1 MLQYGLH
8 KKEIS
13 TSFNNA
19 IAGIAQSV
27 KPLVVVDWLDS
38 RHVDKVGNTEIATSN
53 YTSAKIS
60 EATVN
65 QNVSGMLSE
74 NRALSA
80 SELLINRS
88 RGADFYFTPNESIN
102 GVERQSFTWAVCD
115 AKDVNGKVIT
125 ANSQWHCLPPTKEEN
140 YEFGYQS
147 SVKSQNTLHSTFEGY
162 QFTDPVILNYVFT
175 ERKVNLVKVISSE
188 YNGQIK
194 SYNIKLYNNT
204 VNLIY
209 NVDAVIPENNYFF
222 EHHIDGVSSN
232 DINKIVLTIYTTK
245 HPSDYARINEVSPIY
260 RVDMTDYVM
269 NFNVSK
275 VRDVHETSLPIA
287 GSGSNT
293 SSITFDNAGKEFNL
307 FNSNAAFGKYMK
319 KDIVVSIHA
328 GWQIHYHNNVH
339 VSAQLSSN
347 ATSTSTVWNVNS
359 VNDFPTGGVDDYY
372 LLTIE
377 PDTIN
382 KEIVI
387 ASKGTGNSFDILTR
401 GVGGT
406 LARAHSAGSV
416 IKFDIYEYIPFG
428 VFYVDEWQATSS
440 SMNVS
445 ASLTDRSKFNNEKM
459 ITKGFLLQDSTVAE
473 AVEHLLLMTNFPKAD
488 IRYFL
493 PPSKSYKKNNT
504 ILHYGFDENSIDRA
518 NSQKI
523 VSKSLRARFVE
534 VPSSDLNSVRD
545 IELDANDRELTLY
558 EKALDVKAYIT
569 PSLTTTTSAIS
580 SNNALALDFV
590 SGQFTDKA
598 NVVVTQ
604 FFNGVFDGY
613 YVPSATGTY
622 DIKLAIN
629 KGGCR
634 VYLNKVSIIDE
645 WRVVDSGTNSPVT
658 FTSDEFDLTAGH
670 PYELRIE
677 FFTEERIT
685 NEPFKISLGRT
696 YNGTQ
701 GDILASE
708 CYTMVANDKIGAK
721 DTYSYLTFASNSWVA
736 TSNVNPIERSGRRND
751 AIYLG
756 NVAISQTS
764 GVVSD
769 SNSKSLLLASNS
781 YLRTPYH
788 ISYDVFNSNSK
799 SYTGDFSIQL
809 YAKFHNGSFANSGEY
824 ISNWSNASP
833 TGGFEFFYG
842 NSTHGF
848 RYIESTGI
856 KTVSSNTAL
865 SSSIFNHIT
874 VTFNNNLLKYYVNGS
889 LVNTVVTNGT
899 LLAFTNKDLTFGG
912 RAASFANGAEIPP
925 SEIRS
930 FYIDEF
936 AILNKT
942 LSDITIKGNYI
953 ETQMKEVRVMP
964 FIYGNDSSVQGVI
977 DDISLADLGRFY
989 IDENNAARY
998 DHFNSFFESS
1008 IPQHANVQY
1017 QLSDSSNIIDASYS
1031 VQLQTNKVI
1040 VKVNGV
1046 ANNLIQKQ
1054 SLWRAEDPTTLGV
1067 TQLSSS
1073 VANNDVSI
1081 NVLSTDNPYF
1091 AKTGYLKINNE
1102 IIKYG
1107 NTTSN
1112 SFLQLERGLFDSTAA
1127 AHNSNTLVREVKN
1140 YDLLYDKAPAFKIEN
1155 PLITNMTT
1163 VYPPK
1168 IELIKYNP
1176 TPFGAKLILAAS
1188 NTTANGD
1195 IVYIEGENPLT
1206 GEKHFAG
1213 IAGIPVVVTDKTGDV
1228 KEQKATLD
1236 DNIRKYGLKEIVIE
1250 NEFITDLKHAEN
1262 LADFIISKMSDPVPV
1277 LNLNILPVPKLQ
1289 LGDRIRI
1296 SSMDSFDIING
1307 DYWVISTDF
1316 AYGSTVTQSLVI
1328 RKVM

>member
-8 KKEIS
+8 EKEIS
-13 TSFNNA
+13 ASFNNA

-102 GVERQSFTWAVCD
+102 GLERQSFTWAVCN

-125 ANSQWHCLPPTKEEN
+125 ANGQWHCLPPTKEEN

-147 SVKSQNTLHSTFEGY
+147 SVKSENTLHSTLDGY

-175 ERKVNLVKVISSE
+175 ERKVNLVKVITSE

-245 HPSDYARINEVSPIY
+245 HPLDYARINEVSPIY

-339 VSAQLSSN
+339 VLAQLSSN

-359 VNDFPTGGVDDYY
+359 VNDFPTGGVNDYY

-401 GVGGT
+401 GAGGT

-488 IRYFL
+488 IKYLL

-534 VPSSDLNSVRD
+534 VPYSDLNSVRD

-569 PSLTTTTSAIS
+569 PSLTTITSAIS

-590 SGQFTDKA
+590 AGQFTDKS

-613 YVPSATGTY
+613 YVPSQTGTY

-658 FTSDEFDLTAGH
+658 FTSDEFDLQAGH

-685 NEPFKISLGRT
+685 NEPFRISLGRT

-708 CYTMVANDKIGAK
+708 CYTMVANDKIGSK
-721 DTYSYLTFASNSWVA
+721 NTNSYLTFASNSWTA
-736 TSNVNPIERSGRRND
+736 TSNVNSIERSGRRND

-756 NVAISQTS
+756 NVSISQTS
-764 GVVSD
+764 GVISD

-788 ISYDVFNSNSK
+788 ISYDVFNSNSQ
-799 SYTGDFSIQL
+799 SYTGEFSIQL

-824 ISNWSNASP
+824 ISNWSNANP
-833 TGGFEFFYG
+833 TNGFEFF
-842 NSTHGF
+842 NESATHGF
-848 RYIESTGI
+848 KYVSSTGV
-856 KTVSSNTAL
+856 KTISSNTAL

-874 VTFNNNLLKYYVNGS
+874 VTYKDNSLKYYVNGS
-889 LVNTVVTNGT
+889 LVNTVTTNGS

-912 RAASFANGAEIPP
+912 RASSLTNGAEVPP
-925 SEIRS
+925 SEARS

-936 AILNKT
+936 AILNKS
-942 LSDITIKGNYI
+942 LSHTAVTDSYV

-989 IDENNAARY
+989 IDENNVARY
-998 DHFNSFFESS
+998 DHFNSFFEPS
-1008 IPQHANVQY
+1008 IDQHANVQY
-1017 QLSDSSNIIDASYS
+1017 QLSDSANIIDASYS

-1127 AHNSNTLVREVKN
+1127 VHNSNTLVREVKN

-1163 VYPPK
+1163 VYPPR

-1262 LADFIISKMSDPVPV
+1262 LASFIISKMSDPVPV

-1307 DYWVISTDF
+1307 DYWVISTDL

>member
-8 KKEIS
+8 EKEIS
-13 TSFNNA
+13 ASFNNA

-102 GVERQSFTWAVCD
+102 GLERQSFTWAVCN

-125 ANSQWHCLPPTKEEN
+125 ANGQWHCLPPTKEEN

-147 SVKSQNTLHSTFEGY
+147 SVKSENTLHSTLDGY

-175 ERKVNLVKVISSE
+175 ERKVNLVKVITSE

-339 VSAQLSSN
+339 VLAQLSSN

-359 VNDFPTGGVDDYY
+359 VNDFPTGGVNDYY

-401 GVGGT
+401 GAGGT

-488 IRYFL
+488 IKYLL

-569 PSLTTTTSAIS
+569 PSLTTITSAIS

-590 SGQFTDKA
+590 AGQFTDKS

-613 YVPSATGTY
+613 YVPSQTGSY

-658 FTSDEFDLTAGH
+658 FTSDEFDLQAGH

-685 NEPFKISLGRT
+685 NEPFRISLGRT

-708 CYTMVANDKIGAK
+708 CYTMVANDKIGSK
-721 DTYSYLTFASNSWVA
+721 NTNSYLTFASNSWTA
-736 TSNVNPIERSGRRND
+736 TSNVNSIERSGRRND

-756 NVAISQTS
+756 NVSISQTS
-764 GVVSD
+764 GVISD

-788 ISYDVFNSNSK
+788 ISYDVFNSNSQ
-799 SYTGDFSIQL
+799 SYTGEFSIQL

-824 ISNWSNASP
+824 ISNWSNANP
-833 TGGFEFFYG
+833 TNGFEFF
-842 NSTHGF
+842 NESATHGF
-848 RYIESTGI
+848 KYVSSTGV
-856 KTVSSNTAL
+856 KTISSNTAL

-874 VTFNNNLLKYYVNGS
+874 VTYKDNSLKYYVNGS
-889 LVNTVVTNGT
+889 LVNTVTTNGS

-912 RAASFANGAEIPP
+912 RASSLTNGAEVPP
-925 SEIRS
+925 SEARS

-936 AILNKT
+936 AILNKS
-942 LSDITIKGNYI
+942 LSHTAVTGSYV

-989 IDENNAARY
+989 IDENNVARY
-998 DHFNSFFESS
+998 DHFNSFFEPS
-1008 IPQHANVQY
+1008 IDQHANVQY
-1017 QLSDSSNIIDASYS
+1017 QLSDSANIIDASYS

-1127 AHNSNTLVREVKN
+1127 VHNSNTLVREVKN

-1163 VYPPK
+1163 VYPPR

-1262 LADFIISKMSDPVPV
+1262 LASFIISKMSDPVPV

-1307 DYWVISTDF
+1307 DYWVISTDL

>member
-8 KKEIS
+8 EKEIS
-13 TSFNNA
+13 ASFNNA

-102 GVERQSFTWAVCD
+102 GLERQSFTWAVCN

-125 ANSQWHCLPPTKEEN
+125 ANGQWHCLPPTKEEN

-147 SVKSQNTLHSTFEGY
+147 SVKSENTLHSTLDGY

-175 ERKVNLVKVISSE
+175 ERKVNLVKVITSE

-245 HPSDYARINEVSPIY
+245 HPLDYARINEVSPIY

-339 VSAQLSSN
+339 VLAQLSSN

-359 VNDFPTGGVDDYY
+359 VNDFPTGGVNDYY

-401 GVGGT
+401 GAGGT

-488 IRYFL
+488 IKYFL

-534 VPSSDLNSVRD
+534 VPYSDLNSVRD

-658 FTSDEFDLTAGH
+658 FTSDEFDLQAGH

-685 NEPFKISLGRT
+685 NEPFRISLGRT

-708 CYTMVANDKIGAK
+708 CYTMVANDKIGSK
-721 DTYSYLTFASNSWVA
+721 NTDSYLTFASNSWTA
-736 TSNVNPIERSGRRND
+736 TSNVNSIERSGRRND

-756 NVAISQTS
+756 NVSISQTS

-788 ISYDVFNSNSK
+788 ISYDVFNSNSQ
-799 SYTGDFSIQL
+799 SYTGEFSIQL

-824 ISNWSNASP
+824 ISNWSNANP
-833 TGGFEFFYG
+833 TNGFEFF
-842 NSTHGF
+842 NESATHGF
-848 RYIESTGI
+848 KYVSSTGV
-856 KTVSSNTAL
+856 KTISSNTAL

-874 VTFNNNLLKYYVNGS
+874 VTYKDNSLKYYVNGS
-889 LVNTVVTNGT
+889 LVNTVTTNGS

-912 RAASFANGAEIPP
+912 RASSLTNGAEVPP
-925 SEIRS
+925 SEARS

-936 AILNKT
+936 AILNKSLPHT
-942 LSDITIKGNYI
+942 AVTGSYV

-989 IDENNAARY
+989 IDENNVARY
-998 DHFNSFFESS
+998 DHFNSFFEPS
-1008 IPQHANVQY
+1008 IDQHANVQY
-1017 QLSDSSNIIDASYS
+1017 QLSDSANIIDASYS

-1127 AHNSNTLVREVKN
+1127 VHNSNTLVREVKN

-1163 VYPPK
+1163 VYPPR

-1262 LADFIISKMSDPVPV
+1262 LASFIISKMSDPVPV

-1307 DYWVISTDF
+1307 DYWVISTDL